1 MRKLNTISLV
11 IIIATATLYGQEEDK
26 SENRVGVA
34 VVPIIDYD
42 PTFSFSIGVA
52 GQLFYQLSTKD
63 TISPYST
70 TGFFGMYTFNGSA
83 GLAGFQKFHLNED
96 RWRIFLGGG
105 FGSVNFQFWQPLP
118 IIDGV
123 FIGFNTKAN
132 FGAGVI
138 EREIINK
145 LYIGISAV
153 YAKTETVFEL
163 PEWVPDSL
171 KSSDLNM
178 HNLGYRLT
186 YDKRD
191 HQYNPFGGFYLGYKH
206 NIYPEWLN
214 NPDNFGRF
222 SITYN
227 HFYNLKDERHILA
240 TRFNA
245 KIATGDV
252 PFQGQNVVGG
262 DDIRGYTSGKYRNNQ
277 VYALQAEYRWRF
289 YRRFGAVGF
298 FGLATA
304 TEDLASLTENELLPG
319 GGLGIR
325 FLMLPEE
332 RINIGIDVA
341 FGKEDWG
348 VYFRIGEA
356 FGR

>member
-1 MRKLNTISLV
+1 MRKTYNILLMIL
-11 IIIATATLYGQEEDK
+11 IPTATIYAQEEAESD
-26 SENRVGVA
+26 SRVGVA

-42 PTFSFSIGVA
+42 PTFSLSIGAA
-52 GQLFYQLSTKD
+52 GQLFYQLSEKD
-63 TISPYST
+63 TISPLSS
-70 TGFFGMYTFNGSA
+70 TGFFGMYTFNGSL

-96 RWRIFLGGG
+96 RWRIFIGGG
-105 FGSVNFQFWQPLP
+105 FGSVNFQFWQQLP
-118 IIDGV
+118 IVDGV

-132 FGAGVI
+132 FGAAII
-138 EREIINK
+138 ERQVFNK
-145 LYIGISAV
+145 LYVGISGV
-153 YAKTETVFEL
+153 YAKTQTLFDL

-178 HNLGYRLT
+178 HNLGYGLT

-191 HQYNPFGGFYLGYKH
+191 HQYSPYRGYYLSFKH

-214 NPDNFGRF
+214 NPDNFSRI

-227 HFYNLKDERHILA
+227 HYYRINNERHIVA

-289 YRRFGAVGF
+289 YKRFGAVGF

-319 GGLGIR
+319 GGIGFR
-325 FLMLPEE
+325 FLMLPEA
-332 RINIGIDVA
+332 RINIGTDIA